1 MINIY
6 TLKHCSFCN
15 ETLAKLDQEGILY
28 NSIDAD
34 ENDQLAGR
42 IESALSSSI
51 YPMVNIPQGK
61 QSAWIISATSEGRA
75 IRSDCS
81 IDYYQSIPHL
91 IKLIKQRITQYEK

>member
-6 TLKHCSFCN
+6 TLKHCSFCK
-15 ETLAKLDQEGILY
+15 ETLTKLDQEGILY
-28 NSIDAD
+28 NNIDAD

-51 YPMVNIPQGK
+51 YPMISIPQGK
-61 QSAWIISATSEGRA
+61 QSAWIISADSKERVM
-75 IRSDCS
+75 RPDCA

-91 IKLIKQRITQYEK
+91 INLIKRRITHYEK